1 MEKMALR
8 IGVSPEFR
16 RIEPFHITACVAIL
30 KKLVT
35 FLFGG

>member
-1 MEKMALR
+1 MALR
-8 IGVSPEFR
+8 IGVAPEFR
-16 RIEPFHITACVAIL
+16 RIKPFHISACVAIL